1 MSIGGVVTRHRAV
14 VFVGL
19 VVAGIAVLTYLTIAS
34 GRRGTKAVAPA
45 GASTSTVPGAAG
57 ELLGLVRRGQGSN
70 IDIAY
75 TGATPSPF
83 TAHLWRRGPLARLDN
98 ETGSGNAAMASTQL
112 VTASGPVSCTRTGS
126 APWSCAPKP
135 GLKVGDL
142 GVVSPAL
149 VNTLSGLDVKV
160 HDERVLGQSV
170 RCFTVADA
178 ATATTVTAGGA
189 QMCLT
194 SDGIPVRV
202 DAGPVHLEAVS
213 LDRGRPADSVFR
225 PPGS

>member
-1 MSIGGVVTRHRAV
+1 
-14 VFVGL
+14 
-19 VVAGIAVLTYLTIAS
+19 
-34 GRRGTKAVAPA
+34 
-45 GASTSTVPGAAG
+45 
-57 ELLGLVRRGQGSN
+57 
-70 IDIAY
+70 
-75 TGATPSPF
+75 
-83 TAHLWRRGPLARLDN
+83 
-98 ETGSGNAAMASTQL
+98 
-112 VTASGPVSCTRTGS
+112 
-126 APWSCAPKP
+126 
-135 GLKVGDL
+135 
-142 GVVSPAL
+142 
-149 VNTLSGLDVKV
+149 
-160 HDERVLGQSV
+160 V